1 MDALSPSTT
10 FNSRRSR
17 EPSLYGGREVVVRPT
32 ERDLEIFRL
41 LARYRYLPADVIQAF
56 IGGGA
61 QGLRRRL
68 NFLSRKPN
76 LYLCRPHQQYQ
87 RANANHRQTVYE
99 LDERGARCL
108 EEHGMPAPAKSR
120 SRAFAHEFMV
130 AQIIASIE
138 LGTLANPAIRLISW
152 AEILTHPST
161 PSATKSSRRQ
171 AIPVAFQH
179 RGETCK
185 IEICADAEP
194 FGLERITDGKST
206 YLFFPG
212 IEADCGTEPIDTSDI
227 ERSSIYKKFLAYRA
241 ITDQALY
248 RAHFGFPNFF
258 VPFIT
263 TNTVRMRS
271 MMALLDRVTGGRGA
285 KMFLF
290 RTFPHFAAAGPA
302 PPADGHMLIGP
313 WSRVGFEPFVLTA

>member
-1 MDALSPSTT
+1 MDALSPRTA

-32 ERDLEIFRL
+32 DRDLEIFKL
-41 LARYRYLPADVIQAF
+41 LARYRYLPADFIQAF

-76 LYLCRPHQQYQ
+76 LYLNRPHQQYQ
-87 RANANHRQTVYE
+87 RANANHRHTVYE

-108 EEHGMPAPAKSR
+108 EEHGMPAPAKTR

-130 AQIIASIE
+130 AQIMASIE
-138 LGTLANPAIRLISW
+138 LGTLANPDIRLINW

-161 PSATKSSRRQ
+161 PSTTKSSRRQ
-171 AIPVAFQH
+171 GIPVAFQH
-179 RGETCK
+179 RRQAYKTK
-185 IEICADAEP
+185 VCADAEP
-194 FGLERITDGKST
+194 FGLERISLGNST

-227 ERSSIYKKFLAYRA
+227 ERSSIYKKFLAYLA
-241 ITDQALY
+241 VAEQILY
-248 RAHFGFPNFF
+248 RSHFGFPNFF

-263 TNTVRMRS
+263 THTVRMRS
-271 MMALLDRVTGGRGA
+271 MMALLDRITDGQGS

-290 RTFPHFAAAGPA
+290 KTFPHFAAPD
-302 PPADGHMLIGP
+302 PTPLADGHMLTRE
-313 WSRVGFEPFVLTA
+313 WHRVGFEPFRFTE